1 MIYKDLAEIKLMVK
15 ILVKDE
21 RYSHVEGT
29 AKFAKALAKIHN
41 LDQTIAEFM
50 AYAHDLFRDIS
61 YEKLFKISK
70 VYSIEITSH
79 DLTNPILLHG
89 KVAAEFV
96 KRRFKINDSDILTGI
111 AFHTSGYKDLG
122 IYGKVLFLA
131 DSLEE
136 TRTYPN
142 VNKLRE
148 LAFKDIEVA
157 YFEVLRNKIIYA
169 LSRDLLILP
178 ESVESWNNLIMK
190 KKGGV
195 I

>member
-1 MIYKDLAEIKLMVK
+1 MFI
-15 ILVKDE
+15 
-21 RYSHVEGT
+21 
-29 AKFAKALAKIHN
+29 FKALLSTGSGTQYGN
-41 LDQTIAEFM
+41 YFLTENEV
-50 AYAHDLFRDIS
+50 LFNAIN
-61 YEKLFKISK
+61 
-70 VYSIEITSH
+70 
-79 DLTNPILLHG
+79 TNPILLHG

>member
-1 MIYKDLAEIKLMVK
+1 MIYKALEDIKLMVK

-21 RYSHVEGT
+21 RLPHVEGT
-29 AKFAKALAKIHN
+29 AKFAKALAKIHS
-41 LDQTIAEFM
+41 LDQKIAEFM
-50 AYAHDLFRDIS
+50 GYAHDLFRDIS

-70 VYSIEITSH
+70 VYSIEITPH
-79 DLTNPILLHG
+79 NLTNPILLHG

-96 KRRFKINDSDILTGI
+96 KRRFKIEDRDILTGI
-111 AFHTSGYKDLG
+111 AFHTSGYKDFG

-148 LAFKDIEVA
+148 LAFKDIEVG

-178 ESVESWNNLIMK
+178 ESVESWNNLIVK
-190 KKGGV
+190 KKGG
-195 I
+195 

>member
-1 MIYKDLAEIKLMVK
+1 MTYKDLAEIKEIAKIMVK
-15 ILVKDE
+15 EE
-21 RYSHVEGT
+21 RQPHVEGT

-50 AYAHDLFRDIS
+50 GYSHDLFRDIK
-61 YEKLFKISK
+61 YDKLFKISQ
-70 VYSIEITSH
+70 VYSIEITLH
-79 DLTNPILLHG
+79 DKTNPILLHG

-96 KRRFKINDSDILTGI
+96 KRRFKIYDVDILSGI
-111 AFHTSGYKDLG
+111 AYHTSGYKDFG

-142 VNKLRE
+142 VNELRK
-148 LAFKDIEVA
+148 LAFKDIDIA

-178 ESVESWNNLIMK
+178 ESVESWNSLIFK
-190 KKGGV
+190 KKGG